1 MTPAEIV
8 AVLLQIAIVALA
20 VRPRGAPPPK
30 GDRLR

>member
-8 AVLLQIAIVALA
+8 TVLLQIVAIAFVL
-20 VRPRGAPPPK
+20 RPRGAPPPK